1 MLSADTDADAA
12 AIVAAEAA
20 EGCSVLLPGGRTSS
34 AKDTGLSIISVGKKN
49 GCAAEACGV
58 EVSASKGVVVIA
70 GKPGR
75 AWVSCDGWHKQKE
88 RERGGG
94 RERGR
99 ETQTNRQ
106 TDKQTNTHTHTQ
118 RQRKAR
124 AHKATK
130 QYNPTHS
137 ERLVVSREERGNV
150 ESV

>member
-75 AWVSCDGWHKQKE
+75 AWVSCNGWHKQKE
-88 RERGGG
+88 RERGG
-94 RERGR
+94 REGERHR
-99 ETQTNRQ
+99 ETDKQTNRQ
-106 TDKQTNTHTHTQ
+106 THRHTDTHTHKDNEKQ
-118 RQRKAR
+118 GR
-124 AHKATK
+124 TK
-130 QYNPTHS
+130 RPSSTAQPT
-137 ERLVVSREERGNV
+137 VSG
-150 ESV
+150 SS